1 MKRLRPWNW
10 LIGAIAGI
18 HKAKLSKAD
27 FFPKGAALIPAL
39 AVLVACLGAKSMQ
52 VVYTMNP
59 AAALKNYTVFLVVN
73 DRRTLQDLVGPAAR
87 DMGLFKEIRD
97 DRFNLRIL
105 IPDGS
110 EVTMTNLPTVDAVRE
125 AVSRRLT
132 ARNVIVTAQR
142 AAAQLTVE
150 IDIRTFRI
158 DVAEGELVATANL
171 VSRVYRDA
179 SAVTTSET
187 LVTSNRVRLLGGM
200 GGDRVLSE
208 ALTQAVN
215 DLDFSAINNY

>member
-1 MKRLRPWNW
+1 MKKTFL
-10 LIGAIAGI
+10 
-18 HKAKLSKAD
+18 
-27 FFPKGAALIPAL
+27 GAALVLAL
-39 AVLVACLGAKSMQ
+39 AVLAACLGSRSMR
-52 VVYTMNP
+52 VVYTMDQ
-59 AAALKNYTVFLVVN
+59 AAALKNYTILLVVN
-73 DRRTLQDLVGPAAR
+73 DRRALQDLVGPAAR
-87 DMGLFKEIRD
+87 DLGLFNELRN
-97 DRFNLRIL
+97 DRFDLNIK

-110 EVTMTNLPTVDAVRE
+110 EVTMTNLLTADAVRE
-125 AVSRRLT
+125 AVSRRLI

-158 DVAEGELVATANL
+158 DVAEGELAATASL
-171 VSRVYRDA
+171 ASKVYRDA

-187 LVTSNRVRLLGGM
+187 LVTSNRIRLLGGM